1 MYMYKTFLPLN
12 LTFFP
17 KNFLRHIFYYFFFP
31 ILILFLSFLQRHYF
45 SLYSAVRKTRFLER
59 LVLEQS
65 HNLEYTKKSTH
76 GQCNGNSSSTSSS
89 SSGSGGN
96 NNRSNYHENVNEIE
110 KKSFIDEYNQIENIN
125 QTKNN
130 NNGIYSSIYNNNNSD
145 LNNNDKNNKDNSIFL
160 SYLSVAVLPSK
171 TPPRSF
177 CSVCGYIGTY
187 ACTRCGS
194 RYCCSKCLA
203 NHKETRCLKFA
214 Y

>member
-1 MYMYKTFLPLN
+1 MR
-12 LTFFP
+12 
-17 KNFLRHIFYYFFFP
+17 KN
-31 ILILFLSFLQRHYF
+31 
-45 SLYSAVRKTRFLER
+45 RFLER

-65 HNLEYTKKSTH
+65 HNLEYTKNSTH
-76 GQCNGNSSSTSSS
+76 GQYNGNSSSSSSSSS
-89 SSGSGGN
+89 SSGSSGN
-96 NNRSNYHENVNEIE
+96 NNRNNYHENVNEIE

-130 NNGIYSSIYNNNNSD
+130 NNNEIYSSIYNNNNSD
-145 LNNNDKNNKDNSIFL
+145 LNNNNNNNDRNNKDNSIFL